1 MSSFS
6 KLLSP
11 GIRVGYMVA
20 PAGLIEAV
28 TKLGEDT
35 YLSPVLPTQA
45 AVAEFIRRG
54 WLEPNIERLKQ
65 LYRPRWEAM
74 IGATR
79 QYLEGVEL
87 SAPDGGFFVS
97 VTLPDDANTANLVER
112 AKAIGLILTP
122 GPPFFADPDEGP
134 TPDGGRFVRLPFCAV
149 TPEQIDEGVRRLAS
163 LV

>member
-1 MSSFS
+1 M
-6 KLLSP
+6 
-11 GIRVGYMVA
+11 A
-20 PAGLIEAV
+20 PAALVEAV

-45 AVAEFIRRG
+45 AVAEFIGRG
-54 WLEPNIERLKQ
+54 WLEPNIDRLKQ

-97 VTLPDDANTANLVER
+97 VTLPNDANTTNLIGR
-112 AKAIGLILTP
+112 AKEIGLILTP
-122 GPPFFADPDEGP
+122 GQPFFADPDQGAAPNGE
-134 TPDGGRFVRLPFCAV
+134 RFVRLPFCAV

-163 LV
+163 LL